1 MGIVIVQDGKIKY
14 MNKTLG
20 DMSQY
25 SVEEML
31 NWSDKDIVQMIHP
44 DDVDYILKRLLSNR
58 EGTMS
63 QLSQNSFR
71 IINKSGEIRWLE
83 DYTSKIIYQGK
94 VANLITVVDITD
106 KKQAEQL
113 IIEENKRL
121 LELEE
126 LRKDL
131 ITRVSHELK
140 TPMTSIYGTIQILL
154 GIFREKLDKD
164 ALKYAKIGYRG
175 CLRLKDLIENLL
187 DMSRLES
194 KKFELNL
201 QKTDL
206 GLLVDDCVNDMS
218 YLADTRKQT
227 IEIDVPDKV
236 EFEIDRLRFRQ
247 VITNIISNAI
257 KNTPREGNIVI
268 NLNEEDEYV
277 DIRVRDNGVGLTQK
291 EKERLFE
298 KFGKIEKYGMDLD
311 VDIEGCGLG
320 LYISKEIAELHGGQI
335 LVESEGRNKGATF
348 TIRLF
353 KS

>member
-1 MGIVIVQDGKIKY
+1 
-14 MNKTLG
+14 
-20 DMSQY
+20 MSQY
-25 SVEEML
+25 SIEEML
-31 NWSDKDIVQMIHP
+31 NWSDKGIVKMIHP
-44 DDVDYILKRLLSNR
+44 DDIEYIIKRLQSNR

-63 QLSQNSFR
+63 KLSQNAFR

-94 VANLITVVDITD
+94 VANLICVVDVTD

-140 TPMTSIYGTIQILL
+140 TPMTSIFGTIQILL
-154 GIFREKLDKD
+154 GIFKEKLDEE

-194 KKFELNL
+194 KKFELKL

-206 GLLVDDCVNDMS
+206 GILVDDCVNDMI

-257 KNTPREGNIVI
+257 KNTPRDGNIVI
-268 NLNEEDEYV
+268 NLNEEDEYI

-291 EKERLFE
+291 EKEILFE
-298 KFGKIEKYGMDLD
+298 KFGKIERYGKDLD

-335 LVESEGRNKGATF
+335 LVESEGRNKGSTF
-348 TIRLF
+348 IIRLF